1 MIRRHSVPMLVLL
14 FSAAFNI
21 QAYAQAAPA
30 KQTAPAPAT
39 PAKWMPPLK
48 GEGTVEVIKG
58 QPRRV
63 GNDMVTT
70 MKVKNTSK
78 SPLALL
84 TVDEYWYGSTSA
96 DAVSGDTQRYKSLLS
111 PGEVVEITMRSPF
124 RADMNRSQIL
134 FKHAN
139 GSIKAK
145 QVSKFVDGKPK

>member
-1 MIRRHSVPMLVLL
+1 MIRRYTVPAFVLL
-14 FSAAFNI
+14 FAAVFTI
-21 QAYAQAAPA
+21 QASAQATPA
-30 KQTAPAPAT
+30 KATTPAPAA

-84 TVDEYWYGSTSA
+84 TVDEYWYGSASA
-96 DAVSGDTQRYKSLLS
+96 DAVSGDTQRYKALLN
-111 PGEVVEITMRSPF
+111 PGEVADITMRSPF

-139 GSIKAK
+139 GGIKAR
-145 QVSKFVDGKPK
+145 QVTKFVDAK

>member
-1 MIRRHSVPMLVLL
+1 MMRRHSVPTLVLL
-14 FSAAFNI
+14 LSAAFSF
-21 QAYAQAAPA
+21 QVYAQATPA
-30 KQTAPAPAT
+30 KQTSPAPAT

-84 TVDEYWYGSTSA
+84 TVDEYWYGSASA
-96 DAVSGDTQRYKSLLS
+96 DAVSGDTQRYKALLA
-111 PGEVVEITMRSPF
+111 PGDVAEITMRSPF

-145 QVSKFVDGKPK
+145 QVAKFVDDKPK

>member
-1 MIRRHSVPMLVLL
+1 MIRRHSVPLFVLL
-14 FSAAFNI
+14 VSAAFTI
-21 QAYAQAAPA
+21 QAFAQATPA
-30 KQTAPAPAT
+30 KQTAPAPAA
-39 PAKWMPPLK
+39 PVKWMPPLK

-63 GNDMVTT
+63 GPDMVTT
-70 MKVKNTSK
+70 MKVRNTSK

-84 TVDEYWYGSTSA
+84 TVDEYWYGNASA
-96 DAVSGDTQRYKSLLS
+96 DAVSGDTQRYKSLLN

-139 GSIKAK
+139 GSVKAK
-145 QVSKFVDGKPK
+145 QVAKFVDDKPK

>member
-1 MIRRHSVPMLVLL
+1 MIRRHPVPTLVLL
-14 FSAAFNI
+14 FSAAFSL

-48 GEGTVEVIKG
+48 GEGTVEVIKA

-70 MKVKNTSK
+70 MKVRNTSK

-84 TVDEYWYGSTSA
+84 TVDEYWYGNASA
-96 DAVSGDTQRYKSLLS
+96 DAVSGDTQRYKSLLN

-145 QVSKFVDGKPK
+145 AVTKFVDGKPK